1 MQILILDDN
10 KELRDFL
17 IVNLHE
23 NGVDAKGAGNA
34 ADALSMLKQEIF
46 DVIIVDTHLGGEDG
60 FDFVQK
66 VRENRSGKSI
76 PVLVLSN
83 HDTALARR
91 VAVDYGC
98 NAFLSKPFTTTHLL
112 DQLRGLAS

>member
-10 KELRDFL
+10 AELRNFL

-23 NGVDAKGAGNA
+23 NGVDAIGTGQSAE
-34 ADALSMLKQEIF
+34 ALNLLRQQKF
-46 DVIIVDTHLGGEDG
+46 DVIIVDTHLNGEDG
-60 FDFVQK
+60 FDFIQK
-66 VRENRSGKSI
+66 VRENRSGKAI
-76 PVLVLSN
+76 PVVVLSN

-91 VAVDYGC
+91 VAADYGC
-98 NAFLSKPFTTTHLL
+98 NAFLSKPFTTTHLI